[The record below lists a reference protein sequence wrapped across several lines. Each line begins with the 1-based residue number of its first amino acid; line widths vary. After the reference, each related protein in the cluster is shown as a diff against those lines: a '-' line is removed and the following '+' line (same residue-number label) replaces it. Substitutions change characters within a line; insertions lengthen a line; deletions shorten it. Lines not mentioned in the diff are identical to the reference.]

1 MDYYKQTSGAIN
13 EELRKEAMEKELLRL
28 KTINQKQ
35 SKKLHRLRKVLFF
48 FLLFFIVL
56 FVMLLINGMI
66 KWPEDKISIKKE
78 EKTKQT
84 PDTEITQKQ
93 ESAPPI
99 VIPTQVEDGLIF
111 KIPADG
117 ILYSVQIGAYAS
129 IEMAPFQ
136 MNLLSLRQYSYEGIN
151 QYSAGLFHNHEQA
164 QSFLSVIKQMG
175 FTDAFIISTHFGKRI
190 SISEALAIQSKAL
203 KNNASEATGEFLN
216 DAVVEEKFAG
226 YNP

>member
-1 MDYYKQTSGAIN
+1 MDYYNQTSGAIN

-66 KWPEDKISIKKE
+66 KWPEDKTRINKE
-78 EKTKQT
+78 EKTK
-84 PDTEITQKQ
+84 PASDTAIIQKK
-93 ESAPPI
+93 ESAPPM

-136 MNLLSLRQYSYEGIN
+136 VNLLSLRQYSYEGIN
-151 QYSAGLFHNHEQA
+151 QFSAGLFQNHDQA
-164 QSFLSVIKQMG
+164 QAFLSVIKQMG
-175 FTDAFIISTHFGKRI
+175 FTDAFIISTHYGKRI
-190 SISEALAIQSKAL
+190 SISEALTIQNKTSR
-203 KNNASEATGEFLN
+203 NNTSEAAGELLN
-216 DAVVEEKFAG
+216 ESVIEEKFAG
-226 YNP
+226 HNP